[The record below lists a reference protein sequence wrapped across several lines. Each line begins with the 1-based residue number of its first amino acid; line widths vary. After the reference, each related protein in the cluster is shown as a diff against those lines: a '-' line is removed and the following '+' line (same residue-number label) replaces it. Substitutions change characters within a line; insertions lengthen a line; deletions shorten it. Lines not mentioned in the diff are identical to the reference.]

1 MAEISDP
8 VGQQA
13 REKEGGAAEEEEIEY
28 RPQPHGYGSQCDDSS
43 YACSYREGDE
53 AGGNEDARQQ
63 QVVR

>member
-28 RPQPHGYGSQCDDSS
+28 RPHPHGETIKIRSRPPV
-43 YACSYREGDE
+43 AT
-53 AGGNEDARQQ
+53 A
-63 QVVR
+63 